1 MDAEDIKKFILESFK
16 SREVVKAFCD
26 HILDDILT
34 PALKFRDDEI
44 QALRR
49 EMKAKDDEINDLK
62 QKIDEQEQYSRKY
75 CLVVKGVAEKVNE
88 NTSETVTDMAAAAGV
103 QLSTTDID
111 VVHRLRSRA
120 QPEAADV
127 KPRDIIIKFTNM
139 TARKQLWAARRDFSK
154 VHSNRPEQQNT
165 RMTRSASTSA
175 HPQTAS
181 AVYITES
188 LTKHRANIMYQARQM
203 KKERKLAAAWTD
215 EGVMKVRRR
224 EGDRTVVVHTMQDIY
239 DLLKH

>member
-1 MDAEDIKKFILESFK
+1 MDAEDIKKFIMESFK
-16 SREVVKAFCD
+16 SRDVVKAFCD

-44 QALRR
+44 QALRK
-49 EMKAKDDEINDLK
+49 ELKAKDDEINDLK

-75 CLVVKGVAEKVNE
+75 CLIVKGVAEKVNK
-88 NTSETVTDMAAAAGV
+88 NTSKTVTDMAAAAGV

-120 QPEAADV
+120 QPEAADA
-127 KPRDIIIKFTNM
+127 KPRDIIVKFTNM
-139 TARKQLWAARRDFSK
+139 TARKQLWVARRDFSK
-154 VHSNRPEQQNT
+154 VHFNRPEQQNT

-175 HPQTAS
+175 PVS

-203 KKERKLAAAWTD
+203 NKERKLAAAWTD

-224 EGDRTVVVHTMQDIY
+224 EGDKTVVVHTMQDIY